1 MAGTDSSTSTI
12 KRNGKYAITALVLLS
27 VLNFVNQVDR
37 RALVT
42 IFPLLKLEWGLS
54 DTQLGLAVSLFTLG
68 RTLMSLPAGWLADR
82 KGILKIMRP
91 MVLLWSLFTILSG
104 WAGQF
109 FTFLG
114 LRLGVGLMD
123 GGNGPLDLAYLG
135 KASPKQK
142 RGIFLGIYSI
152 ALYLGSGVG
161 VIYAGA
167 IGERFGWRWV
177 FIIPGIIG
185 LITAM
190 GLFLL
195 PRHPGEETKQ
205 NTPSFQEKLSS
216 SDFRWLLQKPLPGIF
231 FGAALGVFASTA
243 LVSWLPTYLTRQF
256 DLSLTRAGLVT
267 GGVIIPASVVG
278 TLLGAILNDRL
289 GKQYP
294 RKRLLIS
301 TFGLVAAAIFGVF
314 GILSASVTVCIGLF
328 FIASLCITI
337 PVSPLL
343 VFVQES
349 VADTKLAT
357 TQAAFGL
364 ATQIIGAAPA
374 TGLIGILSDSIG
386 LQFALIFPFLAC
398 GFGGL
403 ILLLTARQ
411 LNKTH

>member
-1 MAGTDSSTSTI
+1 MANTDSSTSPT
-12 KRNGKYAITALVLLS
+12 KRNAKVALTALVLLS
-27 VLNFVNQVDR
+27 ILNFVNQVDR

-82 KGILKIMRP
+82 KGILRVMQP
-91 MVLLWSLFTILSG
+91 MVILWSLFTMLSG
-104 WAGQF
+104 WAGRF
-109 FTFLG
+109 WGFLA

-135 KASPKQK
+135 KVSPKQK

-177 FIIPGIIG
+177 FIIPGVIG
-185 LITAM
+185 MLTAL

-195 PRHPGEETKQ
+195 PKNSEKEATEFEQALEEK
-205 NTPSFQEKLSS
+205 SEVSGFS
-216 SDFRWLLQKPLPGIF
+216 WLLRKPFPGIF
-231 FGAALGVFASTA
+231 VGAAFGVFASTA

-256 DLSLTRAGLVT
+256 AMSLTRAGLVT
-267 GGVIIPASVVG
+267 GGVIIPASIIG
-278 TLLGAILNDRL
+278 TLLGGILNDRI
-289 GKQYP
+289 GKLNP
-294 RKRLLIS
+294 LKKIWIATAGLAAAAA
-301 TFGLVAAAIFGVF
+301 FGLM
-314 GILSASVTVCIGLF
+314 GILSANMTACIGWL
-328 FIASLCITI
+328 FIASICITI

-343 VFVQES
+343 VFVQEA
-349 VADTKLAT
+349 VAENKLAT

-364 ATQIIGAAPA
+364 ATQILGATPA
-374 TGLIGILSDSIG
+374 TALIGILSDAMG
-386 LQFALIFPFLAC
+386 LQLALVFPFVAC
-398 GFGGL
+398 GIGGV
-403 ILLLTARQ
+403 ILLVIAKRG
-411 LNKTH
+411 

>member
-1 MAGTDSSTSTI
+1 MGEKNSDT
-12 KRNGKYAITALVLLS
+12 KRNAKVALTALVLLS
-27 VLNFVNQVDR
+27 ILNFVNQVDR

-82 KGILKIMRP
+82 KGILKIMQP
-91 MVLLWSLFTILSG
+91 MVLLWSLFTMLSG
-104 WAGQF
+104 WASRFWG
-109 FTFLG
+109 FLG
-114 LRLGVGLMD
+114 FRLGVGLMD

-135 KASPKQK
+135 KASPERK

-185 LITAM
+185 MITAL

-195 PRHPGEETKQ
+195 PKNPGEKIAKSEPK
-205 NTPSFQEKLSS
+205 PPEKSEVS
-216 SDFRWLLQKPLPGIF
+216 GYRWLLKKPFPGIF
-231 FGAALGVFASTA
+231 VGAAFGVFASTA

-256 DLSLTRAGLVT
+256 AISLTRAGLVT
-267 GGVIIPASVVG
+267 GGVIIPASIIG
-278 TLLGAILNDRL
+278 TLLGGILNDRI
-289 GKQYP
+289 GKTNP
-294 RKRLLIS
+294 RKKIWIATAGLS
-301 TFGLVAAAIFGVF
+301 TAAVFGLV
-314 GILSASVTVCIGLF
+314 GILSMNMTASIGWL
-328 FIASLCITI
+328 FIASICITI

-343 VFVQES
+343 VFVQEA
-349 VADTKLAT
+349 VAENKLAT

-364 ATQIIGAAPA
+364 ATQILGATPA
-374 TGLIGILSDSIG
+374 TGLIGILSDAMG
-386 LQFALIFPFLAC
+386 LQFALVFPFLAC

-403 ILLLTARQ
+403 ILLLTARR
-411 LNKTH
+411 LTVTD

>member
-1 MAGTDSSTSTI
+1 MEEKNSGT
-12 KRNGKYAITALVLLS
+12 KRNAKVALKALVLLS
-27 VLNFVNQVDR
+27 ILNFVNQVDR

-82 KGILKIMRP
+82 KGILKIMQP
-91 MVLLWSLFTILSG
+91 MVLLWSLFTMLSG
-104 WAGQF
+104 WANRFWG
-109 FTFLG
+109 FLG
-114 LRLGVGLMD
+114 FRLGVGLMD

-135 KASPKQK
+135 KASPERK

-185 LITAM
+185 MITAL

-195 PRHPGEETKQ
+195 PKNPGEKIAKSEPK
-205 NTPSFQEKLSS
+205 PPEKSEVS
-216 SDFRWLLQKPLPGIF
+216 GYRWLFKKPFPGIF
-231 FGAALGVFASTA
+231 VGAAFGVFASTA

-256 DLSLTRAGLVT
+256 AVSLTRAGLVT
-267 GGVIIPASVVG
+267 GGVIIPASIIG
-278 TLLGAILNDRL
+278 TLLGGILNDRI
-289 GKQYP
+289 GKTNP
-294 RKRLLIS
+294 RKKIWIATAGLS
-301 TFGLVAAAIFGVF
+301 TAAVFGLV
-314 GILSASVTVCIGLF
+314 GILSMNMTASIGWL
-328 FIASLCITI
+328 FIASICITI

-343 VFVQES
+343 VFVQEA
-349 VADTKLAT
+349 VAENKLAT

-364 ATQIIGAAPA
+364 ATQILGATPA
-374 TGLIGILSDSIG
+374 TGLIGILSDTIG
-386 LQFALIFPFLAC
+386 LQFALVFPFLAC
-398 GFGGL
+398 GFGGV
-403 ILLLTARQ
+403 ILLVTARRG
-411 LNKTH
+411 